1 MPRNLDAALA
11 AVDAGI
17 ASGAELLA
25 LPEMW
30 PTSFAPAPGE
40 DELVASA
47 EALDALCEHVRGAGV
62 AVVGSTFG
70 RPADPT
76 ASPNNRAHVIVD
88 GEVRATHD
96 KVHLFSPTAER
107 LAFSAG
113 DRPPPVLDLFA
124 GEGRGAGGPGPERSA
139 LVSPIICYDLR
150 FPEVARAAFRGGAE
164 VLVACAQWPVA
175 RQSHLTALARGRAVE
190 LLGFVVIANRRGVD
204 VIGRR
209 RMELRFD
216 ARTCVVAAPSG
227 ELLEPLAR
235 TEVPNAGREPT
246 EVSTFELDLAEARA
260 LRRAV
265 PVTRDARNDL
275 FPGWLTEGPAPE
287 RA

>member
-1 MPRNLDAALA
+1 
-11 AVDAGI
+11 
-17 ASGAELLA
+17 
-25 LPEMW
+25 MW
-30 PTSFAPAPGE
+30 PTSFAPSPGE
-40 DELVASA
+40 AELVASA
-47 EALDALCEHVRGAGV
+47 EALDALSEHARAAGV
-62 AVVGSTFG
+62 TVVGTAFG
-70 RPADPT
+70 RPADPS
-76 ASPNNRAHVIVD
+76 ASPNNRAHVIVS
-88 GEVRATHD
+88 GELRATYD

-124 GEGRGAGGPGPERSA
+124 RDGGGPAPERSA
-139 LVSPIICYDLR
+139 LVSPLICYDLR

-204 VIGRR
+204 IIGRR

-216 ARTCVVAAPSG
+216 ASTCVVAAPSG

-235 TEVPNAGREPT
+235 TEVPNDGREPT
-246 EVSTFELDLAEARA
+246 EVKTFELDLAEARA

-265 PVTRDARNDL
+265 PVARDARNDL
-275 FPGWLTEGPAPE
+275 FPGWFEVEPAPE
-287 RA
+287 VP